1 MTDQELGRRLLD
13 LATECEINGRDMTA
27 QALRDAAAQ
36 ALSAPTPNL
45 VRHMQILVDQ
55 ITRP

>member
-13 LATECEINGRDMTA
+13 LATECEIDGRDMTA

-36 ALSAPTPNL
+36 ALSAPASNL

-55 ITRP
+55 INRP